1 MKFDYHHYV
10 PCLRWKQGEY
20 QALLRLKDTTKSQM
34 TPLIE
39 IPEVG
44 WDFENKIAAKTIDDH
59 LEPFARRVKIKWK
72 DRRCFVDLKIISP
85 SERMLDGRHP
95 VEFVFSN
102 LRKEKCVGI
111 PVTGLGRDKQYQQ
124 AIRQVVSKDENG
136 VCLRVT
142 LEQAAKSNIKKII
155 DDLLSNIGVTQKDND
170 FILDLGAPNF
180 IPLEGFCKVVQTIA
194 QQLPYIERWRTLTLL
209 GTSFPVSMAE
219 IKGRTEIIPRYEWKL
234 YKKLTANFKKA
245 DFRLPTFGDYAIAH
259 PNVLNL
265 DMRLVKPSASI
276 KYTTND
282 EWYIIKG
289 PNVRD
294 NGFEQY
300 RGHCN
305 GLMASPYYFGSNFS
319 EGDLY
324 ISECANGTGSTGNLT
339 AWRWVGTNHH
349 LEKVI
354 LDISSFSAS
363 LSDL

>member
-20 QALLRLKDTTKSQM
+20 QALLQLKDTTKSKM

-39 IPEVG
+39 VPEIG
-44 WDFENKIAAKTIDDH
+44 WDFEKKIATKTIDKH
-59 LEPFARRVKIKWK
+59 LEPFARRVKTKWK
-72 DRRCFVDLKIISP
+72 NRRCFVDLKIISP

-95 VEFVFSN
+95 LEFVFFN
-102 LRKEKCVGI
+102 LRKEKCEGI
-111 PVTGLGRDKQYQQ
+111 PVTGLDRDKEFQQ
-124 AIRQVVSKDENG
+124 AIQQVVSKDKNG
-136 VCLRVT
+136 ICLRVT
-142 LEQAAKSNIKKII
+142 LEQAAKSNIKKMI
-155 DDLLSNIGVTQKDND
+155 DDLLSNIGVTQKDSD

-180 IPLEGFCKVVQTIA
+180 VPLEGFCKLVQAIA
-194 QQLPYIERWRTLTLL
+194 QKLPYIERWRTLTLL

-219 IKGRTEIIPRYEWKL
+219 IKGGAENIPRYEWQL
-234 YKKLTANFKKA
+234 YKKLTANLKKA
-245 DFRLPTFGDYAIAH
+245 DYRLPTFGDYAIAH

-265 DMRLVKPSASI
+265 DMRIVKPSASI
-276 KYTTND
+276 RYTTND

-300 RGHCN
+300 RGHC
-305 GLMASPYYFGSNFS
+305 LRLKASPYYSGSDFS

-324 ISECANGTGSTGNLT
+324 ISDCANGNGSTGNLP
-339 AWRWVGTNHH
+339 AWRRVGTNHH
-349 LEKVI
+349 LEKVT
-354 LDISSFSAS
+354 LDISSFSAF